1 MSGMAQYK
9 VVSAKLSGKN
19 PGDLI
24 SDDELVGVNVDALI
38 EGGHIAPA
46 SKNKKNDDP
55 KVEV

>member
-1 MSGMAQYK
+1 MAHYK
-9 VVSAKLSGKN
+9 VLSAKVSGKN

-24 SDDELVGVNVDALI
+24 SDDDLVGVNVEALI
-38 EGGHIAPA
+38 EAGHIAPA